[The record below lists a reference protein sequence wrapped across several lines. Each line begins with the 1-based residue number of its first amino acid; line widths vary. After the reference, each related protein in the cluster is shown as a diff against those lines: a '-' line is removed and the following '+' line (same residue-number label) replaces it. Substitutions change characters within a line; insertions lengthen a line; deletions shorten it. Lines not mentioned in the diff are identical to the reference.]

1 MSTLQNLKTA
11 AAGLHGAGEALR
23 GTFNSTVDRH
33 LPFGNTNADAMEKKN
48 QAAIE
53 AGRYEVAHRRFY
65 RPDDVQHVQ
74 QDHGQPGATNY
85 TPTGGG
91 GGGGGAAAAAAAVPR
106 SQEQQAVPATGPADA
121 SGKEQRGLLGRA
133 SASRLGNFINIAAN
147 RPTSGRGGNDVAQ
160 QQQPES
166 VADKEKTRP
175 RARLQ
180 KRSSSKLSIAL
191 FRPVGVGFASRTG
204 PFP

>member
-1 MSTLQNLKTA
+1 MSEPFKSQ
-11 AAGLHGAGEALR
+11 GAGEALR

-33 LPFGNTNADAMEKKN
+33 LPFGNTNAGAMEKKN

-65 RPDDVQHVQ
+65 HPDDVQHVQ

-91 GGGGGAAAAAAAVPR
+91 GGGGAAAAAAAGPR
-106 SQEQQAVPATGPADA
+106 SQEQQAVPATG
-121 SGKEQRGLLGRA
+121 
-133 SASRLGNFINIAAN
+133 
-147 RPTSGRGGNDVAQ
+147 RGGDDVAQ

-180 KRSSSKLSIAL
+180 KRSSSKLGI
-191 FRPVGVGFASRTG
+191 VGE
-204 PFP
+204 